1 MHIGGYMRTS
11 KLLGDTDPAREMYK
25 KGQRVKLERWNKRSL
40 KTNRMEYTLPHNT
53 WKQVIYGG
61 QKWNIV
67 GLADQQPE
75 PDKE

>member
-1 MHIGGYMRTS
+1 MHMEDTHMRKRGGDITEH
-11 KLLGDTDPAREMYK
+11 AYK

-40 KTNRMEYTLPHNT
+40 RTMRMEYTLINDCH
-53 WKQVIYGG
+53 KQIFFGG

-75 PDKE
+75 KSE